1 MSVTKF
7 KKTFALP
14 FALVAVAAI
23 LVFSYT
29 NTTQAQATSK
39 AGDPIVLT
47 INSVIPNNVAGTP
60 VNFKF
65 THNGKETTFS
75 EFTKGKVV
83 FLNFWGTWCPP
94 CRKEI
99 PDIIEIQ
106 KELGNKDFVVIGIA
120 MERDRDPMTKVTSF
134 SKAQGINY
142 INFIGVKELFNA
154 YGGISSVPTTY
165 IIGADGKIEEVIVG
179 MRAKAQFMKSINKV
193 LKS

>member
-1 MSVTKF
+1 MSFTKF
-7 KKTFALP
+7 KKGFALP
-14 FALVAVAAI
+14 IVMIAVASI
-23 LVFSYT
+23 LVLSYT
-29 NTTQAQATSK
+29 NTTQAEASSK
-39 AGDPIVLT
+39 AGDPIVLN
-47 INSVIPNNVAGTP
+47 INSVVPNTTAGNP
-60 VNFKF
+60 VDFKF

-106 KELGNKDFVVIGIA
+106 KELGNKNFVVIGVA
-120 MERDRDPMTKVTSF
+120 LERDRDPMAKVTSYAK
-134 SKAQGINY
+134 SQGINY
-142 INFIGVKELFNA
+142 INFIGNQQLNSA

-165 IIGADGKIEEVIVG
+165 IIGADGKIAERIVG
-179 MRAKAQFMKSINKV
+179 MRAKSQFMQSINKV

>member
-14 FALVAVAAI
+14 FALMAVAAI

-29 NTTQAQATSK
+29 NTSKAESTSK

-47 INSVIPNNVAGTP
+47 INSVIPNTAVGTA
-60 VNFKF
+60 VDFKF
-65 THNGKETTFS
+65 THNGKETTFA

-106 KELGNKDFVVIGIA
+106 KELGTKDFIVIGIA
-120 MERDRDPMTKVTSF
+120 REKDRDPIAKVTNF
-134 SKAQGINY
+134 SKAQGVNY
-142 INFIGVKELFNA
+142 INFIGVNELFKA
-154 YGGISSVPTTY
+154 YGGISAVPTTY
-165 IIGADGKIEEVIVG
+165 IIGADGKIAEEIVG
-179 MRAKAQFMKSINKV
+179 MRAKSQFMKSISKV
-193 LKS
+193 LK

>member
-14 FALVAVAAI
+14 FAFVALAALFI
-23 LVFSYT
+23 MSYT
-29 NTTQAQATSK
+29 NSSKAEATSK

-65 THNGKETTFS
+65 THNGKETTFA

-106 KELGNKDFVVIGIA
+106 KELANKDFVVIGVA

-179 MRAKAQFMKSINKV
+179 MRAKSQFMKSISKV

>member
-7 KKTFALP
+7 IKTFALP
-14 FALVAVAAI
+14 SAIVAVVAV
-23 LVFSYT
+23 LVLSYT
-29 NTTQAQATSK
+29 NTTNAQAISK
-39 AGDPIVLT
+39 GGDPVVLT
-47 INSVIPNNVAGTP
+47 INSVIPNNIADAP
-60 VNFKF
+60 INFTF
-65 THNGKETTFS
+65 THNGKETNFS

-120 MERDRDPMTKVTSF
+120 LERDRDPMAKVTNF

-142 INFIGVKELFNA
+142 VNFIGNQELNSA

-165 IIGADGKIEEVIVG
+165 IIGADGKIAEVIVG
-179 MRAKAQFMKSINKV
+179 MRAKSQFMKSINKV

>member
-14 FALVAVAAI
+14 FAIVAVAAL
-23 LVFSYT
+23 LVLSYT

-47 INSVIPNNVAGTP
+47 INSVIPNTAVGTA
-60 VNFKF
+60 VDFKF

-120 MERDRDPMTKVTSF
+120 TKERDRDPVAKVTSF

-142 INFIGVKELFNA
+142 INFIWVDELLKA
-154 YGGISSVPTTY
+154 YGGVSAVPTTY
-165 IIGADGKIEEVIVG
+165 IIGADGKIAEVIVG
-179 MRAKAQFMKSINKV
+179 MRAKSQFMKSISKV
-193 LKS
+193 LK